1 MTQQQIID
9 LYSNCSETFTAWLRE
24 NERRLDRISNRNND
38 GVDVYHKYLNFKRFT
53 EEKILCL
60 LNENQ
65 DHFKLAQEIE
75 DNMNQFILK
84 YELPENIMKMIEDVM
99 EFIKKV

>member
-1 MTQQQIID
+1 MKIGIW
-9 LYSNCSETFTAWLRE
+9 NVKRC
-24 NERRLDRISNRNND
+24 
-38 GVDVYHKYLNFKRFT
+38 KRFT

-84 YELPENIMKMIEDVM
+84 YELPENIMKMIEDII
-99 EFIKKV
+99 EFIKKSVIDEFRI